1 MTIREPL
8 RREPTALSV
17 IPGIEWPARPGAAG
31 QTMLAAQFQL
41 DQSQWW
47 TPADLLDHQMRQLR
61 SLAQHVLA
69 TVPHYREHHPQTGRA
84 ADELLTPESFL
95 KWPVLRKKQIQQSGN
110 QFLSTALPPE
120 HGELR
125 WITTSGSTGQ
135 PLRAAG
141 TDVSVFF
148 QHALVLRSQFWYG
161 LDHDSKFAAIRASV
175 PDFPL
180 PDWGAPANAVFRTG
194 PLVFLS
200 VFEDHDKQL
209 EWLCREEPA
218 CLLAHN
224 TNLRALLQ
232 RSHAS
237 GVAPKRLRSVLGF
250 GDMASPEL
258 RRMAREFWN
267 ASFHDTYSCSE
278 IGTLALQCPQ
288 HEHLHIQAE
297 RVYLEVLREDGTP
310 CDPGETGRVLVT
322 DLHNFAM
329 PLIRY
334 ELGDYAQLG
343 PPCPC
348 GRGLPVLSHIAG
360 RSGHIGTDPTGRR
373 YFPHLNFGFWA
384 TLAPILQRQIVQH
397 TPAEIEVRYV
407 ADRELSADEQSG
419 LTHEL
424 QTAMRYPYDIRYTRL
439 PEIRRGPGGKFDDFL
454 SLIQSPAEK
463 N

>member
-1 MTIREPL
+1 MTVRPPGA
-8 RREPTALSV
+8 REPTAWSV
-17 IPGIEWPARPGAAG
+17 MPGIEWPARPGAAG
-31 QTMLAAQFQL
+31 QAMLAAQFHL
-41 DQSQWW
+41 DMSQWW
-47 TPADLLDHQMRQLR
+47 QPADLLDHQMPQLR
-61 SLAQHVLA
+61 LLVRHAEA
-69 TVPHYREHHPQTGRA
+69 TVPHYREHLAHAGLA
-84 ADELLTPESFL
+84 AAESLTPESFL
-95 KWPVLRKKQIQQSGN
+95 RWPILRKKQIQQSGD

-161 LDHDSKFAAIRASV
+161 LDHNTKFATIRGSV

-180 PDWGAPANAVFRTG
+180 PDWGPPANAVFRTG

-237 GVAPKRLRSVLGF
+237 GVVPKRLRNVLGF
-250 GDMASPEL
+250 GDMASAEL
-258 RRMAREFWN
+258 RGMASEVWN
-267 ASFHDTYSCSE
+267 AAYFDTYSCSE

-288 HEHLHIQAE
+288 HEHLHVQAE

-334 ELGDYAQLG
+334 
-343 PPCPC
+343 
-348 GRGLPVLSHIAG
+348 V
-360 RSGHIGTDPTGRR
+360 
-373 YFPHLNFGFWA
+373 
-384 TLAPILQRQIVQH
+384 
-397 TPAEIEVRYV
+397 
-407 ADRELSADEQSG
+407 
-419 LTHEL
+419 
-424 QTAMRYPYDIRYTRL
+424 
-439 PEIRRGPGGKFDDFL
+439 
-454 SLIQSPAEK
+454 
-463 N
+463 